1 METRYPAG
9 KQREK
14 CHLRLIGRK
23 AKGRGDP
30 LLRPLGWLART
41 HLAGARPPAV
51 VWSVGRVAS
60 TRAGERRSSGGH
72 TNTRRFFCRT
82 EAEEK
87 KKERGRGDDK
97 WRRKSEQV
105 GGWLVRRRGQSR
117 WVGGSFAAVSS
128 THHGRRVGVQALLYS
143 AGSANAHAFHMIPY
157 YITHVPFLYGTCS
170 LHSRCG

>member
-14 CHLRLIGRK
+14 CHLRLIGSK

-105 GGWLVRRRGQSR
+105 GGWLVRRRVLNSPWPPCRCAG
-117 WVGGSFAAVSS
+117 VVVL
-128 THHGRRVGVQALLYS
+128 GRQRERARFSHDSVLY
-143 AGSANAHAFHMIPY
+143 HAR
-157 YITHVPFLYGTCS
+157 PFPLRH
-170 LHSRCG
+170 LFLAF